1 MEKKRIAVFY
11 CKKIKD
17 SSCIGCTLC
26 LKAISERN
34 GEYRR
39 YDGIDLTALTHCG
52 DCPGL
57 LLPRVKMITTMADAI
72 GRKIDAIHLG
82 TCMKMAMETGVCPID
97 FNKLKPMIETKYGV
111 DIVLGT
117 HSY

>member
-1 MEKKRIAVFY
+1 MKTKRIAIFY

-17 SSCIGCTLC
+17 TSCIGCTLC
-26 LKAISERN
+26 LKAIAEKN

-39 YDGIDLTALTHCG
+39 YTEIDLSALTHCG

-57 LLPRVKMITTMADAI
+57 LLPRVKAIATMTDAI
-72 GRKIDAIHLG
+72 GRKLDAIHLG
-82 TCMKMAMETGVCPID
+82 TCMKMAMDSGNCPID
-97 FNKLKPMIETKYGV
+97 FNKLKPEIERVYGIEV
-111 DIVLGT
+111 VLGT

>member
-1 MEKKRIAVFY
+1 MEKKRIAVLY

-17 SSCIGCTLC
+17 TSCIGCTLC
-26 LKAISERN
+26 LKAIAERN
-34 GEYRR
+34 GSYRR
-39 YDGIDLTALTHCG
+39 HHAIDLTALTHCG

-57 LLPRVKMITTMADAI
+57 LLPRVKMILTMSASI

-82 TCMKMAMETGVCPID
+82 TCMKMAIETGVCPID
-97 FNKLKPMIETKYGV
+97 IDQMIPLIESKYRV
-111 DIVLGT
+111 EVILGT